1 MKQVRLGIAGLG
13 TVAQGVLS
21 IIATNGDKIRARS
34 GVELKVTRVASRTL
48 RPEVDLLGA
57 DFSQDLSDLIA
68 DDVDIVLELIGGEE
82 VAKNL
87 IETALDADK
96 PVVTA
101 NKAVIASFGNE
112 LLTSN
117 ANVPLK
123 FEAAVAGAIP
133 IIQAI
138 QDSLI
143 CNDFQQVVGIING
156 TCNYI
161 LTAMEELDQPFATA
175 LNNAQELGYAEAD
188 PTFDI
193 EGVDAAHKLTIL
205 AGLAFDTPFELDHV
219 YVEGI
224 TKITAQDI
232 EYAAELGYRIKH
244 VGIAKL
250 AGDGVDKG
258 VEARVHPALIP
269 SNALLANVNDVANA
283 VVVRSDAA
291 GQTLFS
297 GPGAGGM
304 ATASSVLGDVV
315 ALARSEAR
323 VSSDSR
329 TKTRYIDI
337 GEVVC
342 SNYLRIPVRDEPGVF
357 AQVANTMSEH
367 DISIE
372 AAIQKEPIEG
382 SAFVDIVIVT
392 HAITE
397 SVMERAVATL
407 REKLGEREASQGDIS
422 RIRIETLD

>member
-21 IIATNGDKIRARS
+21 IISINGEKIRDRS
-34 GVELKVTRVASRTL
+34 GIDLKVTRVSSRTAK
-48 RPEVDLLGA
+48 PEVDLLGA
-57 DFSQDLSDLIA
+57 QFSQDLSDLVA
-68 DDVDIVLELIGGEE
+68 DDVDIVLELIGGEDL
-82 VAKNL
+82 AKTL
-87 IETALDADK
+87 IEAALSANK

-101 NKAVIASFGNE
+101 NKALIATYGND
-112 LLTSN
+112 LLCR
-117 ANVPLK
+117 NVDVPIK

-138 QDSLI
+138 QQALI
-143 CNDFQQVVGIING
+143 CNDFHQVVGIING

-161 LTAMEELDQPFATA
+161 LTAMEEDGQPFAAA
-175 LNNAQELGYAEAD
+175 LSNAQALGYAEAD

-193 EGVDAAHKLTIL
+193 EGVDAAHKLAIL
-205 AGLAFDTPFELDHV
+205 AGLAFDTPFELEQV

-224 TKITAQDI
+224 TKITALDI

-244 VGIAKL
+244 VGVAKVVG
-250 AGDGVDKG
+250 AE
-258 VEARVHPALIP
+258 VEARVHPALLP
-269 SNALLANVNDVANA
+269 SQALLANVNGVANA

-315 ALARSEAR
+315 ALARSGESGVGGAR
-323 VSSDSR
+323 S
-329 TKTRYIDI
+329 KTRYIEI
-337 GEVVC
+337 GEVIC
-342 SNYLRIPVRDEPGVF
+342 SNYLRIPVRDKPGVF

-372 AAIQKEPIEG
+372 AAIQKEPVTG

-392 HAITE
+392 HAVAE

-407 REKLGEREASQGDIS
+407 REKLGELEVSQGDIS
-422 RIRIETLD
+422 RIRIETLE